1 MSTTP
6 MLDKDG
12 TWRVSGDTKGVF
24 MRAQVDA
31 PASASARPV
40 KGKGWSLELKEG
52 WSVVAGERPG
62 DFRVSKES
70 AAN

>member
-1 MSTTP
+1 M
-6 MLDKDG
+6 
-12 TWRVSGDTKGVF
+12 RDTKGVF
-24 MRAQVDA
+24 MRAQLDA

-52 WSVVAGERPG
+52 WSLVAGERPG